1 MAASA
6 PTTNEFCKVKAAVA
20 EQPDDKFVIR
30 RRANR
35 WGHAGL
41 TDTRSRLLPLRLLV
55 VEDEAKLSLYLHR
68 GLSENGHFVDAAP
81 DRTQG
86 RHRFKLAPS

>member
-30 RRANR
+30 RRVKR

-41 TDTRSRLLPLRLLV
+41 TNTRSRLLSMRLLV

-68 GLSENGHFVDAAP
+68 GLSENGHLVDAAP
-81 DRTQG
+81 DGIEG